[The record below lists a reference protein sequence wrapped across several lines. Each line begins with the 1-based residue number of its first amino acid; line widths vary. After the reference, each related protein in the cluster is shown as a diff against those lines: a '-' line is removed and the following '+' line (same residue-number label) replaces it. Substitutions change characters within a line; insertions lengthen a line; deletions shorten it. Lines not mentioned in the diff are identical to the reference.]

1 VTATTGPR
9 RAGGAFSIVLRKEL
23 LESLRTFRLPIVA
36 GLFLFTGLS
45 SPVLARYL
53 PEIIELAGGDQ
64 LGVIDIPAP
73 TPADAVSQ
81 LVKNLAQFGAL
92 AAILL
97 AMGLVAA
104 ERDRGTAAFIMTK
117 PVSRPTF
124 LGAKLAGLTLVLLAS
139 TVVAVVAGWIYT
151 AILFEPLPVVGWIW
165 LTVLVTLWLL
175 AFGSITFLGS
185 VVTGST
191 LAAGGIGFVA
201 LLVLGIVSAIPGLDT
216 FTPGGLLGPAT
227 ELAANT
233 ATAAD
238 LGWAN
243 LGLPMVST
251 IVLIAIAAALSAWS
265 FSRQEL

>member
-1 VTATTGPR
+1 MTATASPR
-9 RAGGAFSIVLRKEL
+9 RAGGAFSILLRKEL

-64 LGVIDIPAP
+64 LGVVDIPTP
-73 TPADAVSQ
+73 TSADAVNQ

-104 ERDRGTAAFIMTK
+104 EKDRGTAAFILTK
-117 PVSRPTF
+117 PVPRPTF

-139 TVVAVVAGWIYT
+139 TVVAVAAGWIYT

-165 LTVLVTLWLL
+165 LTILVTLWLL

-201 LLVLGIVSAIPGLDT
+201 LLVIGIVAAIPGLDA

-233 ATAAD
+233 VTVAQLGTD
-238 LGWAN
+238 LWT
-243 LGLPMVST
+243 PIVST
-251 IVLIAIAAALSAWS
+251 IVLIVAAIALSVWS
-265 FSRQEL
+265 FGRQEL

>member
-1 VTATTGPR
+1 MTATTGPR
-9 RAGGAFSIVLRKEL
+9 RVGGAFSIILRKEL

-64 LGVIDIPAP
+64 LGVIDIPTP
-73 TPADAVSQ
+73 TPADAVNQ

-104 ERDRGTAAFIMTK
+104 ERDRGTAAFILTK

-139 TVVAVVAGWIYT
+139 TVVAVAAGWIYT
-151 AILFEPLPVVGWIW
+151 AILFEPLSVVGWIW

-175 AFGSITFLGS
+175 ALGSITFLGS

-201 LLVLGIVSAIPGLDT
+201 LLVIGIVSAIPGLDK

-233 ATAAD
+233 VTVAQLGGD
-238 LGWAN
+238 LWT
-243 LGLPMVST
+243 PIVST
-251 IVLIAIAAALSAWS
+251 IVLIGAAIALSIWS
-265 FSRQEL
+265 FGRQEL

>member
-9 RAGGAFSIVLRKEL
+9 RGGGAFSIILRKEL

-64 LGVIDIPAP
+64 LGVIDIPTP
-73 TPADAVSQ
+73 TPADAVNQ

-104 ERDRGTAAFIMTK
+104 EKDRGTAAFILTK

-139 TVVAVVAGWIYT
+139 TVVAVAAGWIYT

-201 LLVLGIVSAIPGLDT
+201 LLVIGIVSAIPGLDK

-227 ELAANT
+227 ELAAKT
-233 ATAAD
+233 VTVAQ
-238 LGWAN
+238 LGGN
-243 LGLPMVST
+243 LWTPIVST
-251 IVLIAIAAALSAWS
+251 IVLIGAAISLSIWS
-265 FSRQEL
+265 FGRQEL

>member
-1 VTATTGPR
+1 MTAAAAPR
-9 RAGGAFSIVLRKEL
+9 RGGAFSIMLRKEL

-64 LGVIDIPAP
+64 LGVIDLPTP
-73 TPADAVSQ
+73 TPADAVNQ

-97 AMGLVAA
+97 AMGLVAS
-104 ERDRGTAAFIMTK
+104 EKDRGTAAFILTK

-139 TVVAVVAGWIYT
+139 TLVAVVAGWVYT

-165 LTVLVTLWLL
+165 LTILVTLWLL

-191 LAAGGIGFVA
+191 LAAGGIGFVG
-201 LLVLGIVSAIPGLDT
+201 LLAIGIVSAIPGLDK

-233 ATAAD
+233 VTVAQ
-238 LGWAN
+238 LGGN
-243 LGLPMVST
+243 LWTPIVST
-251 IVLIAIAAALSAWS
+251 VALIVAAIALSVWS
-265 FSRQEL
+265 FGRQEL